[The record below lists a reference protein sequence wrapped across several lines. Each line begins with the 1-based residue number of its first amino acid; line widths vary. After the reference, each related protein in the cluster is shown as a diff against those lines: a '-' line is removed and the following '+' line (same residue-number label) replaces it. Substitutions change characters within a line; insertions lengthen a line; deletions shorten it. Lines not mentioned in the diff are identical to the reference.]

1 MADSQL
7 TYNVKCES
15 ITRVANENISCVLS
29 QMTLF
34 FSTSIPL
41 IPTLLLCGRVVVYTI
56 GTHNVARAHAPHCA
70 AAESDFGLCPS
81 LSLAGLLAHTVH
93 RRFART
99 YRTYSFQ
106 RVSLRGICST
116 AVCIGFHS
124 FVCTYMTVCL
134 YVTFEC
140 STENLQLEKLESIA
154 GIMKWLHCS
163 ATIS

>member
-1 MADSQL
+1 M
-7 TYNVKCES
+7 
-15 ITRVANENISCVLS
+15 
-29 QMTLF
+29 
-34 FSTSIPL
+34 
-41 IPTLLLCGRVVVYTI
+41 YTI

-70 AAESDFGLCPS
+70 AAESDFVLCPS
-81 LSLAGLLAHTVH
+81 LSLAGLLAHTVL
-93 RRFART
+93 RRYART

-106 RVSLRGICST
+106 RVSLRGICRT

-140 STENLQLEKLESIA
+140 STENLQLKKLESIA